1 MTQEQTLWL
10 QEQNF
15 WDRDTQPRI
24 DDRHMSEDNGIAVLS
39 YRVTG
44 VSRILRCRS
53 TYARACGSWMLLEH
67 QQTAA

>member
-15 WDRDTQPRI
+15 WDRDTRPRI
-24 DDRHMSEDNGIAVLS
+24 DDRHITEDNGIAVLS

-44 VSRILRCRS
+44 NSRVLRCRS
-53 TYARACGSWMLLEH
+53 TYARACGAWMLLEH